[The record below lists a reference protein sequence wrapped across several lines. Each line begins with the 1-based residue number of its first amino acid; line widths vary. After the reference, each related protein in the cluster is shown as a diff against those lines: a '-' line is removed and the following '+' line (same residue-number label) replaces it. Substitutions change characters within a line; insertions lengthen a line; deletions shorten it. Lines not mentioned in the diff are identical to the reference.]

1 MLLLSCFFDDRT
13 KSMDS
18 DKPPV
23 ASRQR
28 LFLALWPDDGVRRQL
43 AAHAEQWRWPAGCM
57 RYAPQDWHAT
67 LHFIGDVASEKVQ
80 SIATAAALPL
90 QPFGLVF
97 DQPRLWPRG
106 LAVLCASEP
115 PAALIRLHEAL
126 GQALGALDLA
136 LDPRPYVPHVTLARR
151 AEAAIAPRVFAPV
164 QWPVQCFA
172 LVLSTGLKAPR
183 YRVLRQYR

>member
-1 MLLLSCFFDDRT
+1 
-13 KSMDS
+13 MDS

-23 ASRQR
+23 ASRRR

-43 AAHAEQWRWPAGCM
+43 AAHAEQWRWPAGCV

-136 LDPRPYVPHVTLARR
+136 LDPRPYVPHITLARR